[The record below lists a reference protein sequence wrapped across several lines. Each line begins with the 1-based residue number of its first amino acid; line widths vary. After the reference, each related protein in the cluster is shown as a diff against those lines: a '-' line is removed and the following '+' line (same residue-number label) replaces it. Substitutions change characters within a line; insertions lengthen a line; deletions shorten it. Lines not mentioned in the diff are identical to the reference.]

1 MKDLNQLF
9 DYIIIG
15 GSKEGLDVFEF
26 LNKINKKV
34 LLIDEKE
41 HDFENSYLGTA
52 VYFSYYRGIN
62 RIETKNKNNESRLF
76 CCLNVILATGTS
88 PNKSTFPVNVDK
100 NIENVFYN
108 KIPVD
113 LTKFE
118 KNHCIV
124 VGDSKA
130 ALEGALKLSDTFEK
144 VFVCKPDFSIKSKSI
159 MKKMDEKSNIIMFNG
174 DSVVQTDGIIID
186 NNTLKVLKVFLK
198 SYARISSD
206 LIIVYSG
213 TYPETS
219 TFTTQ
224 LIKIDSDMYCEVDEN
239 YCSTVMK
246 NIYAIGAI
254 ARNYKKT
261 KFINYLKEKHE
272 VK

>member
-41 HDFENSYLGTA
+41 HAFENSYLGTA

-76 CCLNVILATGTS
+76 CCLNIILATGTS
-88 PNKSTFPVNVDK
+88 PNKLGVPLDPKAVITNVA
-100 NIENVFYN
+100 YN
-108 KIPVD
+108 KIPD
-113 LTKFE
+113 LSKFNKE
-118 KNHCIV
+118 ICIV
-124 VGDSKA
+124 VGDSNE
-130 ALEGALKLSDTFEK
+130 ALHDTIKLSESFDR
-144 VFVCKPDFSIKSKSI
+144 VFLCKPDFSTKAKPAL
-159 MKKMDEKSNIIMFNG
+159 KKINEIANITVFNG
-174 DSVVQTDGIIID
+174 DSIIQVDGCSNLI
-186 NNTLKVLKVFLK
+186 TKVTLK
-198 SYARISSD
+198 SYAELPCD
-206 LIIVYSG
+206 LIISYAG
-213 TYPETS
+213 KYPETS

-224 LIKIDSDMYCEVDEN
+224 LIKIDSEMYCEVDEN

-254 ARNYKKT
+254 VRNYKKT